1 METNRAKA
9 IINNILAEIV
19 YTSWEDD
26 KQGYIDWLKTDIG
39 ITDEDIKELQRDK
52 LFPMPL
58 EIEQE
63 MDR

>member
-39 ITDEDIKELQRDK
+39 ITDEEIKVLQRDK

-58 EIEQE
+58 EREQE